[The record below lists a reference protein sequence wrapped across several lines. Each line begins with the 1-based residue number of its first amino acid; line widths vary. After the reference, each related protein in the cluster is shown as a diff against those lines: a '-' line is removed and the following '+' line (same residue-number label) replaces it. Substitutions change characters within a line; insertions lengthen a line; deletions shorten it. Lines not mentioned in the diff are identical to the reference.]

1 MKILSLLLA
10 RKDHPLLI
18 ILTCRHYHP
27 SPIGGTLGAFIL
39 MALLG
44 GCAPYSCE
52 KDHCY
57 GFVRVVATQNDVP
70 SFRGVA
76 TSVIAV
82 PLNGGDGEINTE
94 MWVAQADNPACDDL
108 GTGNICWI
116 EVGLSAGA
124 NGGGC
129 SIASNETHIFWADNR
144 PNKGFF
150 CHDQG
155 ALQQQEFNQPV
166 FLTIAFRPLEPN
178 TFDVEALTCTSVTGN
193 GSCSRRIFAATS
205 TNNEMAATHVDIG
218 MELAG
223 TKGASASP
231 TQFTGTI
238 FANPHVI
245 FGWTFLNVDGS
256 VRVDAPVKAGWTTTP
271 STSSSG
277 GSFSTA
283 CCQ

>member
-1 MKILSLLLA
+1 MKVLSSILVM
-10 RKDHPLLI
+10 KDHDLLTV
-18 ILTCRHYHP
+18 LTRHNRRP
-27 SPIGGTLGAFIL
+27 NSIRGTLGAFVL

-44 GCAPYSCE
+44 GCAPYSCG

-57 GFVRVVATQNDVP
+57 GIVTLVATQNGVP
-70 SFRGVA
+70 SFRGLA
-76 TSVIAV
+76 TSVMAV
-82 PLNGGDGEINTE
+82 PLNGGDGELNTE
-94 MWVAQADNPACDDL
+94 MWVKQLGNPSCDDL
-108 GTGNICWI
+108 GTGQICWI

-166 FLTIAFRPLEPN
+166 FLSIAIRPLEAN
-178 TFDVEALTCTSVTGN
+178 TYDVEALTCTSVTSN
-193 GSCSRRIFAATS
+193 GSCSRRIFVGTS
-205 TNNEMAATHVDIG
+205 TNNEMAATLVDIG

-223 TKGASASP
+223 SKGASAST
-231 TQFTGTI
+231 TQFTETI
-238 FANPHVI
+238 FANPNVI
-245 FGWTFLNVDGS
+245 WTFLNVNGS
-256 VRVDAPVKAGWTTTP
+256 VSVNAPVKAGWTTTP
-271 STSSSG
+271 SVSSSG

-283 CCQ
+283 CCP